1 MNVLWWIRGRSK
13 DFKPF
18 VSNRVGEI
26 QMSTYPAQWKLVSKK
41 LNPAD
46 YLTRGV
52 KLLQLAELD
61 VWWNGPHFLHNDE
74 KVWPKYVIEQNPVY
88 TTEEVKRSVLVSIWL
103 KMILGDCHQK
113 GIQIGIN
120 MSETRSDRLLDE
132 ELHIEEIT
140 DATKQ
145 ILKVMQ
151 QSMFFEEY
159 VALTKGKKLPS
170 KSKLLSL
177 CPKLDEDGIM
187 RADGQLKYA
196 EFLPYDV

>member
-88 TTEEVKRSVLVSIWL
+88 TTEEVKRSVLVS
-103 KMILGDCHQK
+103 
-113 GIQIGIN
+113 
-120 MSETRSDRLLDE
+120 SDVEGYTLV
-132 ELHIEEIT
+132 I
-140 DATKQ
+140 
-145 ILKVMQ
+145 V
-151 QSMFFEEY
+151 
-159 VALTKGKKLPS
+159 
-170 KSKLLSL
+170 
-177 CPKLDEDGIM
+177 
-187 RADGQLKYA
+187 
-196 EFLPYDV
+196 

>member
-1 MNVLWWIRGRSK
+1 MNM
-13 DFKPF
+13 
-18 VSNRVGEI
+18 VS
-26 QMSTYPAQWKLVSKK
+26 SSLVEDDTWRLSPKRYS
-41 LNPAD
+41 D
-46 YLTRGV
+46 
-52 KLLQLAELD
+52 
-61 VWWNGPHFLHNDE
+61 WN
-74 KVWPKYVIEQNPVY
+74 KYVRVCAW
-88 TTEEVKRSVLVSIWL
+88 VLRFVTN
-103 KMILGDCHQK
+103 C
-113 GIQIGIN
+113 N
-120 MSETRSDRLLDE
+120 RTRSDRLLDE